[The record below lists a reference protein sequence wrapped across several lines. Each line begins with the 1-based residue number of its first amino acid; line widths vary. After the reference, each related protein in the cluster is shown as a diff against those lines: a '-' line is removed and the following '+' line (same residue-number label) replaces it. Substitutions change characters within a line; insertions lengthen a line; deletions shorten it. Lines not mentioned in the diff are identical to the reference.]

1 MERGQAHKFN
11 ENGGFERGM
20 NTEADLQL
28 QKKRVLN
35 LLSALQIAV
44 DMDGRYSV
52 EELTKGL
59 QSALRDYLQSAKA
72 EYGK

>member
-1 MERGQAHKFN
+1 
-11 ENGGFERGM
+11 M

-44 DMDGRYSV
+44 DMDGYYSV
-52 EELTKGL
+52 EELTRGL
-59 QSALRDYLQSAKA
+59 QSALRDYLQSARAKN
-72 EYGK
+72 YGNK

>member
-1 MERGQAHKFN
+1 MNME
-11 ENGGFERGM
+11 
-20 NTEADLQL
+20 TDLQL

-52 EELTKGL
+52 EELTRGL
-59 QSALRDYLQSAKA
+59 QSALRDYLQSARV
-72 EYGK
+72 ENYGNK